1 METID
6 IVYIVLF
13 VVCLAAAA
21 FFCSAETAFI
31 GIQKLRLHHLIQSKH
46 PKARAIAKIVAQ
58 PEKLLATVL
67 LGINFFE
74 TAVATLGT
82 LIAIRLF
89 QEQNL
94 GVAIATIAV
103 TILTLLFAE
112 FIPKSLAARYGEK
125 LAIIYIRPLQIISVP
140 MFPFVWLL
148 HRLGVQFT
156 GMAQRSVEP
165 KPTISE
171 AEFHTAIQVGEN
183 EGVVEEAEAEMLHR
197 VFEFTDRPVR
207 EIMTP
212 RTELVWVEK
221 GSTLAEFLETY
232 RDSPH
237 SRFPVYEDTTDN
249 VTGILFIKDV
259 LLAEADGTL
268 KMDGKI
274 DDLARDP
281 YFVPETKPMGKLLA
295 DMKNN
300 GNRMALVVD
309 EFGGIAGGITMD
321 QLLAEIVGEMGDE
334 LAEKEE
340 DIITIDANTFEIDG
354 ALRIEDANEELGLGI
369 PEGEYETIAGFV
381 LSHLGRIPKQG
392 ENLKYKNLKISVH
405 EMRGMKIDRLLITR
419 EQDAA
424 PKS

>member
-1 METID
+1 MDNTD
-6 IVYIVLF
+6 IVYLVLF
-13 VVCLAAAA
+13 LVCLGAAA

-46 PKARAIAKIVAQ
+46 PKAKAIENIVEH

-82 LIAIRLF
+82 LISIRIWK
-89 QEQNL
+89 ENL

-103 TILTLLFAE
+103 TILTLVFAE
-112 FIPKSLAARYGEK
+112 FIPKSLASRYGEK
-125 LAIIYIRPLQIISVP
+125 LALIYVRPLQIISIILY
-140 MFPFVWLL
+140 PFVYLL
-148 HRLGVQFT
+148 NHIGIRFT
-156 GMAQRSVEP
+156 GMAKKSVEI

-171 AEFHTAIQVGEN
+171 EEFHTAIQVGEN

-197 VFEFTDRPVR
+197 VFEFTDRPVK

-212 RTELVWVEK
+212 RTDLVWVEK
-221 GSTLAEFLETY
+221 GCTLGEFLETF

-237 SRFPVYEDTTDN
+237 SRFPVYEDNTDN
-249 VTGILFIKDV
+249 ATGILFIKDILV
-259 LLAEADGTL
+259 AEAEGTL
-268 KMDGKI
+268 KPEGRI
-274 DDLARDP
+274 DELMRPP

-295 DMKNN
+295 EMKKN

-309 EFGGIAGGITMD
+309 EFGGIAGGITLD

-340 DIITIDANTFEIDG
+340 DIVTIDANTFEIDG
-354 ALRIEDANEELGLGI
+354 TLRVEDANDELGLGL
-369 PEGEYETIAGFV
+369 PEGDYETVAGFV

-405 EMRGMKIDRLLITR
+405 EMRGMKIDRLLVTR

-424 PKS
+424 PKN

>member
-1 METID
+1 MENID
-6 IVYIVLF
+6 IVYLILF
-13 VVCLAAAA
+13 LVCLLAAA

-31 GIQKLRLHHLIQSKH
+31 GLQKLRLHHLIQSKH
-46 PKARAIAKIVAQ
+46 PKAKAIENIVEH

-82 LIAIRLF
+82 LIAIRLW
-89 QEQNL
+89 EENL
-94 GVAIATIAV
+94 GVTIATIAV

-112 FIPKSLAARYGEK
+112 FIPKSLASRYGEK
-125 LAIIYIRPLQIISVP
+125 LALLYVMPLKAISVALY
-140 MFPFVWLL
+140 PFVYILN
-148 HRLGVQFT
+148 HIGIRFT
-156 GMAQRSVEP
+156 GMAKKSVQI

-171 AEFHTAIQVGEN
+171 EEFHTAIQVGEN

-212 RTELVWVEK
+212 RTDLVWVEK
-221 GSTLAEFLETY
+221 GSTLSEFLNTF

-237 SRFPVYEDTTDN
+237 SRFPVYEDNTDN
-249 VTGILFIKDV
+249 VTGILFIKDILV
-259 LLAEADGTL
+259 AEAEGTL
-268 KMDGKI
+268 KLEGTI
-274 DDLARDP
+274 DELARPP

-295 DMKNN
+295 EMKKN

-309 EFGGIAGGITMD
+309 EFGGIAGGITLD

-340 DIITIDANTFEIDG
+340 DIVPIDANTFEIDG
-354 ALRIEDANEELGLGI
+354 TLRVEEANEELGLSL
-369 PEGEYETIAGFV
+369 PEGDYETVAGFV
-381 LSHLGRIPKQG
+381 LSHLGRIPKPG
-392 ENLKYKNLKISVH
+392 EHLKYKNLKISVQ

-424 PKS
+424 PKN